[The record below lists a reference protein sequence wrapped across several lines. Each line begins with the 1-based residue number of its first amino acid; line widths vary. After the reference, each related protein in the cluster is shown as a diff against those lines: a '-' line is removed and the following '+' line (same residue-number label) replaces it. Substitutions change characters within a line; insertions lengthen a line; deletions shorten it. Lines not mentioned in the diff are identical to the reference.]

1 MSKRLALLRRVVL
14 QALDESPALSA
25 REVRHQ
31 TGLSA
36 VEVAVGLGILLRDGR
51 VACDPG
57 QQVWHRTGPP
67 VRPNRAEGDCGCSQ
81 GGSAS

>member
-36 VEVAVGLGILLRDGR
+36 LEVFVGLGLLVRSGR
-51 VACDPG
+51 VECDEA
-57 QQVWHRTGPP
+57 QRVWHRTGPP
-67 VRPNRAEGDCGCSQ
+67 ARHDRP
-81 GGSAS
+81 GG